1 MSTGGAS
8 VSSERRPQELR
19 VAREPEIG
27 DDAFAAALE
36 AVERLFSS
44 KMEKLN

>member
-1 MSTGGAS
+1 MSRQ
-8 VSSERRPQELR
+8 RRPQELR

-27 DDAFAAALE
+27 DEAFAAALE
-36 AVERLFSS
+36 AVERLVSS